1 MGSIAAASYGLNPLF
16 ALPLYKSGMMVDSV
30 LFFRYLFAILML
42 GIMLRLQ
49 GVPMRVRRC
58 EVVPLVAFGLLFSA
72 SSLFLFLSYNHMD
85 AGIAST
91 ILFMYPVMVAVIM
104 GLFFHEKFSWLT
116 WLCMLMALMGIVLL
130 GKTGDGTPISLLG
143 VAFVMLSSL
152 SYALYIVGVNHSA
165 VKEMNTPK
173 LTFYVLLAGITIY
186 VVRLDFLTSLQF
198 PSSPTDWLCAFCLA
212 LFPTI
217 ISLVTMTIS
226 IHHIGSTY
234 AAILGALEP
243 ITALVVGTLVF
254 HEVITPRMFVGIV
267 LILMAVSLLVAG
279 KKLYYAI
286 RQLLPLKER

>member
-42 GIMLRLQ
+42 GLMLRLQ
-49 GVPMRVRRC
+49 GVPMRVRRQ

-116 WLCMLMALMGIVLL
+116 WVCMLMALVGIVLL

-152 SYALYIVGVNHSA
+152 SYAIYIVGVNHSA
-165 VKEMNTPK
+165 VKEMKTPK

-186 VVRLDFLTSLQF
+186 VLRLDFLTALQL
-198 PSSPTDWLCAFCLA
+198 PSSPMGWLCAFCLA

-254 HEVITPRMFVGIV
+254 HEVITARMFVGIV

-286 RQLLPLKER
+286 KQLL